1 MIQAPKP
8 SPGPHKAREC
18 LPLILLLRNR
28 LKYALTGKEVTSIM
42 MQRLIKVD
50 GKVRTDKTYPT
61 GLMDVVE
68 IEKTNEFFRLLY
80 DVKGRFVVHRI
91 SKEEAAYKLC
101 RVKDV
106 KYGSKGIPCVI
117 THDGRTIRYP
127 DPLIK
132 ANDTVVLDIET
143 GKIKDFVKFDVGN
156 MVVITGGRNRGR
168 AGIMIHREKH
178 KGTFDICHVKD
189 AAGNT
194 FATRMAN
201 VFVIGKGTTPL
212 ITMPKGKG
220 VKLTILEEAAR
231 RNNK

>member
-1 MIQAPKP
+1 MGVRGTKKHLKRLNAPKHWMLDKLGGIFVRGEKRDAPKP
-8 SPGPHKAREC
+8 SPGPHKSREC

-80 DVKGRFVVHRI
+80 DVKG
-91 SKEEAAYKLC
+91 
-101 RVKDV
+101 
-106 KYGSKGIPCVI
+106 IPCII
-117 THDGRTIRYP
+117 THDGRTVRYP

-156 MVVITGGRNRGR
+156 MVIITGGRNRGR

-201 VFVIGKGTTPL
+201 VLLSKRTGNGTQKQGTS
-212 ITMPKGKG
+212 
-220 VKLTILEEAAR
+220 VQQ
-231 RNNK
+231 